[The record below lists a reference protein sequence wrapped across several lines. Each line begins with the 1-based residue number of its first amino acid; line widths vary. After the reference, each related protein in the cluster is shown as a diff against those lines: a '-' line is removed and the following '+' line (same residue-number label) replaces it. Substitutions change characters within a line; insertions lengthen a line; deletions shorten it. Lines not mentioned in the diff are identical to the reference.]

1 MSQNNSVVQNMI
13 HVNDALVRIFK
24 LLLVA
29 VAAVVILKAAGFI
42 ELPWLYTIIVLA
54 AVIFVCMV
62 PIACRH
68 FRMDAAVVKN
78 VNIYSTAI
86 LCICGY
92 CYLGMGLIVLLAVPI
107 GFACMYFDMKLVRA
121 SAVLSMLGFI
131 LEVAAGRLIDGRL
144 AAFLES
150 GRIIIAVDAAQI
162 LIIATLLAVISRNVL
177 KMLSSTHSFYENIN
191 SLLSGIQGSSQS
203 LDAAEDVILQGVSS
217 LASGIEKN
225 DEPAAAA
232 EEADS
237 SNAKVRDIISNIN
250 RSMENAKDLIRYTQ
264 TMLKGR
270 GKDLKAGDEAARL
283 EEYCRNTKELVSKL
297 SGYTDRIKEDL
308 GLIAVMIDESKL
320 LSVNAAAEA
329 ENAGSKGR
337 GSVIVAMKVEKLA
350 DEAAESAVHIRELLN
365 NVVND
370 AENTVKSVSQAYEE
384 IFKSLELINRSVE
397 TLIKWLMYKNLN

>member
-13 HVNDALVRIFK
+13 HVNDVLVRIFK

-29 VAAVVILKAAGFI
+29 VAAFVILKAAGFI
-42 ELPWLYTIIVLA
+42 ALPWLYMIIASVA
-54 AVIFVCMV
+54 AAFVCMV
-62 PIACRH
+62 PVACRH
-68 FRMDAAVVKN
+68 FRMDAAVVKS
-78 VNIYSTAI
+78 VNIYSIAI

-92 CYLGMGLIVLLAVPI
+92 CYLGMGFIVLLAVPI
-107 GFACMYFDMKLVRA
+107 GFACMYFDMKLIRD

-131 LEVAAGRLIDGRL
+131 LEAAAGRFIDSSLAVFMGDGRISL
-144 AAFLES
+144 AANAVQFLV
-150 GRIIIAVDAAQI
+150 IAA
-162 LIIATLLAVISRNVL
+162 LFAVISRNVL
-177 KMLSSTHSFYENIN
+177 KLLSNTHGFYENIN
-191 SLLSGIQGSSQS
+191 SLLSSIQGSSQS
-203 LDAAEDVILQGVSS
+203 LDAAEGVILQGVSS

-225 DEPAAAA
+225 DEPAASA
-232 EEADS
+232 EDAGS
-237 SNAKVRDIISNIN
+237 PNAKVRDIISNIN

-264 TMLKGR
+264 TMLKGK
-270 GKDLKAGDEAARL
+270 GKDVKAGDEAERL
-283 EEYCRNTKELVSKL
+283 EEYCNNAKELVSRL
-297 SGYTDRIKEDL
+297 SGYTDRIKDDL

-329 ENAGSKGR
+329 ENASSKGR

-350 DEAAESAVHIRELLN
+350 DEAAESAVHIQELLN

-370 AENTVKSVSQAYEE
+370 AENTVKSVSQTYEE